1 MIFVFFK
8 RRKKNHT
15 QCYEIRKKVQF
26 WDIIQYL
33 MIIASSNARLFRCNI
48 FETRT
53 TRTSTAEAKEFSP
66 QNVDF

>member
-8 RRKKNHT
+8 RRKKKNHT

-33 MIIASSNARLFRCNI
+33 RIIASSNARLFRCNI

-53 TRTSTAEAKEFSP
+53 K
-66 QNVDF
+66 QNSDI